1 MYYPKDFL
9 KAVAIGSRS
18 LVTIQ
23 PSPVVRGENFCRS
36 WQGPVDTIRQSALML
51 GLCCVVLAAA
61 ASTVA
66 QGNAYAERLERTAAL
81 INSDQLAEAEE
92 QLNAILKLA
101 PKEAVALNLL
111 GTVRA
116 KQGRL
121 DDAEALFTRSIQSDK
136 ELVGAY
142 MNLAYLY
149 LLKGQAEKTAL
160 QLKEVLRL
168 QPGNVD
174 ASYRLAWLLLSLGR
188 FDESISVIN
197 TAKQK
202 QSLSIPLLNLLGDAH
217 LKKRDVR
224 NAEEVYLLVLKE
236 QSSNGDA
243 LLGLAAS
250 AQVRGDAQ
258 TASLYLER
266 AKDVIAESSDLLHKF
281 ALVAQNSGLKN
292 EALSALKRAIE
303 LSPKEPSYHFAL
315 GLAWLMDPAD
325 LQEAEG
331 VFHQFLKLQPEN
343 SRGQLYLGYVLLK
356 QKKHAE
362 ARVWLEKSIRKET
375 GTPEPFYYLGLIAQE
390 QNENERAIELLAK
403 AIQLAPSYA
412 SPHVALGATYLKLK
426 DYPGAQQAFET
437 AVKLNP
443 NDSKAHYNLA
453 VLFARLKNQA
463 RAQQEMQIVEN
474 LKKTGKVQASEDDA
488 LTPPSPRQ

>member
-1 MYYPKDFL
+1 VFIRAL
-9 KAVAIGSRS
+9 S

-23 PSPVVRGENFCRS
+23 PWSVVSDDRCCS
-36 WQGPVDTIRQSALML
+36 WHGAVDAIRQAALIL
-51 GLCCVVLAAA
+51 ALCCLVLAAA
-61 ASTVA
+61 APAVA

-81 INSDQLAEAEE
+81 INSDRLREAEQ

-101 PKEAVALNLL
+101 PNEAVALNLL

-121 DDAEALFTRSIQSDK
+121 DDAEALFTRSIRSDK

-149 LLKGQAEKTAL
+149 LLKGQPERTVL
-160 QLKEVLRL
+160 QLREVLRL

-197 TAKQK
+197 TAKQI
-202 QSLSIPLLNLLGDAH
+202 QPLSIPLLNLLGDAH
-217 LKKRDVR
+217 LKKHDVR
-224 NAEEVYLLVLKE
+224 NAEEVFLLVLNE
-236 QSSNGDA
+236 QGSNGDA

-258 TASLYLER
+258 TASLYLSR
-266 AKDVIAESSDLLHKF
+266 AKDVIAESPDLLYKF

-303 LSPKEPSYHFAL
+303 LRPKEPSYRFVL
-315 GLAWLMDPAD
+315 GLAWLIDPAD
-325 LQEAEG
+325 LQEAEA
-331 VFHQFLKLQPEN
+331 VFQQFLKLQPGDA
-343 SRGQLYLGYVLLK
+343 RGQLYLGYVLLK

-362 ARVWLEKSIRKET
+362 ARAWLEKSIQKET
-375 GTPEPFYYLGLIAQE
+375 GKPETFYYLALIAQE

-412 SPHVALGATYLKLK
+412 SAHVALGATYLKLK
-426 DYPGAQQAFET
+426 DYSRAQQAFET

-443 NDSKAHYNLA
+443 DDSKAHYNLA
-453 VLFARLKNQA
+453 LLFARLKNQE
-463 RAQQEMQIVEN
+463 RAQQEMRIVEN
-474 LKKTGKVQASEDDA
+474 LRKAGKSQAIEED
-488 LTPPSPRQ
+488 LTPPPPR

>member
-9 KAVAIGSRS
+9 KAVAIGALN

-23 PSPVVRGENFCRS
+23 PSPVVRGDDLCRS
-36 WQGPVDTIRQSALML
+36 WQGAVDAIRRSALIL
-51 GLCCVVLAAA
+51 ALCWLVSVAAA
-61 ASTVA
+61 PTVA
-66 QGNAYAERLERTAAL
+66 QGNAYAERLERTAVL
-81 INSDQLAEAEE
+81 IKNDQLAEAEQ

-149 LLKGQAEKTAL
+149 LLKGQPEKTAL

-197 TAKQK
+197 TAKQT
-202 QSLSIPLLNLLGDAH
+202 QPLSIPLLNLLGDAH

-258 TASLYLER
+258 TVSLYLSR
-266 AKDVIAESSDLLHKF
+266 AKDVIADSPDLLHKF
-281 ALVAQNSGLKN
+281 ALVAQNSGHKS
-292 EALSALKRAIE
+292 EALWALKRAIE
-303 LSPKEPSYHFAL
+303 LRPKEPSYHFAL
-315 GLAWLMDPAD
+315 GLAWLIDPAD

-331 VFHQFLKLQPEN
+331 VFQQFLKLQPGN
-343 SRGQLYLGYVLLK
+343 ARGQLYLGYVLLK

-362 ARVWLEKSIRKET
+362 ARAWLEKSIQKET
-375 GTPEPFYYLGLIAQE
+375 GPPETFYYLGVIAQE
-390 QNENERAIELLAK
+390 QNENERAIELLEK

-412 SPHVALGATYLKLK
+412 SAHVALGATYLKLK
-426 DYPGAQQAFET
+426 DYSRAQQAFET

-443 NDSKAHYNLA
+443 DDSKAHYNLA
-453 VLFARLKNQA
+453 LLFARLKNQE
-463 RAQQEMQIVEN
+463 RAQQEMRIVEN
-474 LKKTGKVQASEDDA
+474 LKTTGKVQASEEDA
-488 LTPPSPRQ
+488 LTPPPPR